1 MTTTTI
7 GARATIQWKDEDTAQ
22 MVYISLGT
30 WHDDDETDSFGVRDD
45 EVFFYCE
52 GIEELEELSD
62 PNNAEDFVILEYS
75 LVHRLELEDY

>member
-1 MTTTTI
+1 MVTTTI
-7 GARATIQWKDEDTAQ
+7 GAQATIQWKGEDGTE

-52 GIEELEELSD
+52 GIEELEELTD
-62 PNNAEDFVILEYS
+62 PDNDGDFVILEYS
-75 LVHRLELEDY
+75 LVNRTEGENN

>member
-7 GARATIQWKDEDTAQ
+7 GAKATIQWKDEDTVQ

-62 PNNAEDFVILEYS
+62 PNNAEDFVILDYS
-75 LVHRLELEDY
+75 LVHKLELEDF

>member
-7 GARATIQWKDEDTAQ
+7 GARATIQWKGEDTTQ

-62 PNNAEDFVILEYS
+62 PNNAEDFVILDYS
-75 LVHRLELEDY
+75 LVHTLELEDN